1 MKFDKKIQALWG
13 PQVFFDL
20 LDCQTSEYVS
30 AEKRLFLLQSAME
43 GVKKNV
49 YFFVEVNMIFRE
61 MRQKKQELSRQEIAD
76 ILHKGT
82 SGVLALLG
90 DNDYPYAVPISYVY
104 DDGKIYFHS
113 AKSGHKIDAIQRT
126 EKASFCVIDK
136 DLVVPEEYTTYFRS
150 VIAFGQI
157 RIIEGDLEKRAAIE
171 KLAIKYAPEDTAAS
185 RDHAINRGW
194 KPLCM
199 LEMTIDHITG
209 KEAIGLVKEKEKLN
223 RL

>member
-1 MKFDKKIQALWG
+1 
-13 PQVFFDL
+13 
-20 LDCQTSEYVS
+20 
-30 AEKRLFLLQSAME
+30 ME
-43 GVKKNV
+43 GVKKTS
-49 YFFVEVNMIFRE
+49 IFCWRYYDVSRNE
-61 MRQKKQELSRQEIAD
+61 AKKQELSRQEIAD

-157 RIIEGDLEKRAAIE
+157 RIIEGDLEKRAAMENWQSNMRRKI
-171 KLAIKYAPEDTAAS
+171 LPQAVMMP
-185 RDHAINRGW
+185 
-194 KPLCM
+194 
-199 LEMTIDHITG
+199 
-209 KEAIGLVKEKEKLN
+209 
-223 RL
+223 

>member
-1 MKFDKKIQALWG
+1 
-13 PQVFFDL
+13 
-20 LDCQTSEYVS
+20 
-30 AEKRLFLLQSAME
+30 
-43 GVKKNV
+43 
-49 YFFVEVNMIFRE
+49 MIFRE
-61 MRQKKQELSRQEIAD
+61 MRRKKQELSRQEIAD

-150 VIAFGQI
+150 VIAFGSRKESSDRKIGNQI
-157 RIIEGDLEKRAAIE
+157 CAGRYCR
-171 KLAIKYAPEDTAAS
+171 
-185 RDHAINRGW
+185 
-194 KPLCM
+194 KPRSC
-199 LEMTIDHITG
+199 H
-209 KEAIGLVKEKEKLN
+209 KP
-223 RL
+223 

>member
-1 MKFDKKIQALWG
+1 M
-13 PQVFFDL
+13 V
-20 LDCQTSEYVS
+20 
-30 AEKRLFLLQSAME
+30 
-43 GVKKNV
+43 
-49 YFFVEVNMIFRE
+49 FRE
-61 MRQKKQELSRQEIAD
+61 MRRKKQVLSQKEVED

-104 DDGKIYFHS
+104 DDGKVYFHS

-126 EKASFCVIDK
+126 AKASFCVIDE

-150 VIAFGQI
+150 VIAFGKI
-157 RIIEGDLEKRAAIE
+157 RVIEDDREKRAAME
-171 KLAIKYAPEDTAAS
+171 KLAIKYAPEDTAANRDDAIS
-185 RDHAINRGW
+185 RGL